1 MEPGRL
7 PFPNFTSPP
16 AGKAFVEVGKFGVRL
31 LVTSIVDG
39 EDSLPVVSV
48 EKSSLST
55 IGTTTKSVAL
65 VPVPN
70 ELVTEIFPFVAAP
83 GTMAVILVN
92 ESTVYVVLAEPL
104 KLTAV
109 TPEKLLPVIVT
120 EAPTAPL
127 AGENEL
133 IDGEPSPLNTENST
147 CDDVVTAPS
156 LSVARAVNR

>member
-1 MEPGRL
+1 LLFPAHGVEEPNDEVL
-7 PFPNFTSPP
+7 FP
-16 AGKAFVEVGKFGVRL
+16 EV
-31 LVTSIVDG
+31 I
-39 EDSLPVVSV
+39 EA
-48 EKSSLST
+48 KSSLST
-55 IGTTTKSVAL
+55 IGRTTKSFAL

-70 ELVTEIFPFVAAP
+70 ELVTEIFPLVAAA
-83 GTMAVILVN
+83 GTMAVIWVT
-92 ESTVYVVLAEPL
+92 EFTVYDVLAEPL

-109 TPEKLLPVIVT
+109 TPEKFLPVIVT

-127 AGENEL
+127 AGENEV